1 MSLGRLHHAE
11 GEGGR
16 EVSSFR
22 LNLPACGTVLIQD
35 GLICALA
42 NEIFTKLLV
51 AIGKAVVEAR
61 VTTLVLR
68 IDVGA
73 ES

>member
-1 MSLGRLHHAE
+1 M
-11 GEGGR
+11 
-16 EVSSFR
+16 
-22 LNLPACGTVLIQD
+22 LIQD